1 MIVLSVGQ
9 LQLAGFLTESEVGM
23 TGRLWTASKHCGL
36 TTPPTGRLWAAAA
49 PVSVQSGQAG
59 RDELRRPTSTCAPER
74 RTHPGIFYGPIPH
87 GICGTISATKGD
99 SRIKAGGSSVC
110 RVHTFSPSLSLA
122 PVAAQQAGETVGAC
136 SCLLLKVVRL
146 RLPAFFHFPQL
157 VNLSGWADGK
167 QARSCAY
174 ELPVGHI
181 PAACTAIPPHAP
193 LCPQNQVSGRKRGD
207 EELGSGND
215 YSQEHKTVPACA

>member
-9 LQLAGFLTESEVGM
+9 LQPAGFLTESEVGM

-36 TTPPTGRLWAAAA
+36 TAPLTGRLWAAAA
-49 PVSVQSGQAG
+49 PVSVQSGRAG

-87 GICGTISATKGD
+87 RICGTISATKGD

-122 PVAAQQAGETVGAC
+122 PVAAQQAGETVGG
-136 SCLLLKVVRL
+136 L
-146 RLPAFFHFPQL
+146 FPPL
-157 VNLSGWADGK
+157 IKS
-167 QARSCAY
+167 RSSA
-174 ELPVGHI
+174 
-181 PAACTAIPPHAP
+181 AACFFSFPP
-193 LCPQNQVSGRKRGD
+193 VSQPVWLSWWKT
-207 EELGSGND
+207 
-215 YSQEHKTVPACA
+215 SQELCLWAPGGPHSSRLHCYSTSCPSLPPKPGLWQKKRRWRIRQWQRL